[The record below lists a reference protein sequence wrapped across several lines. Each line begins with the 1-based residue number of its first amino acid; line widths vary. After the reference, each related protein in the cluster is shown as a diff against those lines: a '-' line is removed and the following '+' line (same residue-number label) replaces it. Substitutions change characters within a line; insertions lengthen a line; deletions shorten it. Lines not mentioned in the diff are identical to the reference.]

1 MNQNLTEIAFV
12 MDRSGSMESMKVEA
26 IVAFNQFLKDQRELP
41 GEARLTLVLFDTE
54 FLKPYDNVPIKK
66 VPELNEKTYVPR
78 AGTALLDAMGKTID
92 EIGKRLAAT
101 AEADRPGKVIIA
113 CMTDGEENSS
123 QQYSNDA
130 IAAMIRHQQEKYSWD
145 FVFLGATIGSR
156 RMASSWSLKDED
168 VHEVVMNEQC
178 FSNDFKSLRD
188 NISRKR
194 IQGQMPKQ

>member
-12 MDRSGSMESMKVEA
+12 MDRSGSMESMKEEA

-54 FLKPYDNVPIKK
+54 FLKPYDNVPIEK
-66 VPELNEKTYVPR
+66 VPDLNEKTYIPR

-101 AEADRPGKVIIA
+101 AEADRPCKVIVA

-123 QQYSNDA
+123 RQYSNDA
-130 IAAMIRHQQEKYSWD
+130 IAAIIRHQQEKYSWE
-145 FVFLGATIGSR
+145 FVFLGATIDSR
-156 RMASSWSLKDED
+156 RMASSWNLKDED
-168 VHEVVMNEQC
+168 VHAVIMNKE
-178 FSNDFKSLRD
+178 NYRKDFMLLRA

-194 IQGQMPKQ
+194 MQSEMPKE